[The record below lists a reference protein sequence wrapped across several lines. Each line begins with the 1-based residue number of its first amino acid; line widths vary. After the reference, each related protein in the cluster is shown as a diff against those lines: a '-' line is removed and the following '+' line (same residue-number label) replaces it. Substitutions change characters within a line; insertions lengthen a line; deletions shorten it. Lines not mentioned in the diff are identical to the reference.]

1 MKTGTKSVLFG
12 VHAFWWHPITVYL
25 AWIQLY
31 RRWPTFWQTIAIFF
45 HDLGYWGSEKMD
57 DEHGELHPVRAVR
70 LMRRL
75 FGWRGVEAAHQVLY
89 HSRFLC
95 ARWGKTASHGDVTFN
110 IVPSKLCWADKL
122 SLAFD
127 PRWFYLFRARLSGE
141 LAEYRKNAVQSGGLA
156 EFDSRGR
163 PLSDSVWF
171 DWIRA
176 KCIRVAYQQE
186 HATAR
191 SR

>member
-31 RRWPTFWQTIAIFF
+31 RRWPTFWETVAIFF
-45 HDLGYWGSEKMD
+45 HDLGYWGSSKMD
-57 DEHGELHPVRAVR
+57 DEYGELHPVRAVR
-70 LMRRL
+70 LMRRI
-75 FGWRGVEAAHQVLY
+75 FGWRGVLASHEVLY
-89 HSRFLC
+89 HSRFLV
-95 ARWGKTASHGDVTFN
+95 ARWNKAMGGN
-110 IVPSKLCWADKL
+110 LEPSRLCWADKL

-127 PRWFYLFRARLSGE
+127 PSWFYLFRARLSGE
-141 LAEYRKNAVQSGGLA
+141 LAEYKSNAVKTTGK
-156 EFDSRGR
+156 EMTDSE
-163 PLSDSVWF
+163 WF
-171 DWIRA
+171 NWIRA

-191 SR
+191 SRE